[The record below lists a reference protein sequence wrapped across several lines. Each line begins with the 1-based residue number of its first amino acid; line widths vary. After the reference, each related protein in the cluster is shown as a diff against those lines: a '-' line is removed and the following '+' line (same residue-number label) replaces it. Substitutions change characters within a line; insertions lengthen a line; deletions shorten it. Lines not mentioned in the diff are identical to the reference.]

1 MCKTYT
7 KGCHVPHDKRSTGS
21 RFALALNETTD
32 ELSLRLEV
40 HECGKRILEGIVDA
54 ESRIIGNDESN
65 RNFIKFR

>member
-32 ELSLRLEV
+32 GLSLRSEV

-54 ESRIIGNDESN
+54 ESRIVGNSESD
-65 RNFIKFR
+65 RNFVKFR